1 MHVQR
6 LSALKLI
13 TTAASQSLLRTRGG
27 KTRGTWG
34 LAGVP
39 DQPSA
44 VSLRGQ
50 GRFLTVDGKAPSGQR
65 WSLFLIH
72 GCGHLPWS
80 GCQHLWPQVMPPP
93 VLVIFKCYLTRTL
106 KDLISW
112 PEITSAC
119 FRDTGLLFV
128 TVEAMQA

>member
-1 MHVQR
+1 M
-6 LSALKLI
+6 
-13 TTAASQSLLRTRGG
+13 
-27 KTRGTWG
+27 RGTWG
-34 LAGVP
+34 LAGIP

-50 GRFLTVDGKAPSGQR
+50 GRFLTADGKAPSGQR

-72 GCGHLPWS
+72 GCGHLLWS

-119 FRDTGLLFV
+119 SV
-128 TVEAMQA
+128 TQDCCLSPWKQCKLSVVISRTVCLTQDIFCSGQS